1 MARSTSRS
9 WAVGGTIF
17 AACLMIMVGVWQVLI
32 GIAAI
37 AEDTIFVSTPD
48 YIYQLDLTGWGWIHL
63 IIGGL
68 AVITGL
74 FLFGAQEWAR
84 WVGIALAIVSAIGQ
98 FFWMPYQP
106 LWSMAVIAV
115 DVFVIWALATVGEGM
130 GGGFDERRTETGE
143 WSSMNAQ
150 EQPMTTN
157 PSRAMDDA
165 QQTSSDAAAKAE
177 HRMPP
182 GAAPQ

>member
-1 MARSTSRS
+1 MARNRSRE
-9 WAVGGTIF
+9 WAVGRTIF
-17 AACLMIMVGVWQVLI
+17 AACLMIMVGVWQVLV

-37 AEDTIFVSTPD
+37 AEDTIFVTTAD

-63 IIGGL
+63 IIGAL

-74 FLFGAQEWAR
+74 FIFAAQEWAR
-84 WVGIALAIVSAIGQ
+84 WLGIALAIVSAISQ

-106 LWSMAVIAV
+106 LWAMTVIAV

-130 GGGFDERRTETGE
+130 RGGFEERRTESGE
-143 WSSMNAQ
+143 WSSMDTQ
-150 EQPMTTN
+150 ERHMATN
-157 PSRAMDDA
+157 PSRTMDDT
-165 QQTSSDAAAKAE
+165 QQSASEMSEKAE
-177 HRMPP
+177 HRSPP